1 MNDLK
6 FAFRQLVKNPG
17 FTAVAVLTLGLG
29 IGANTALFSL
39 INAMLMRP
47 LPGVVEPEGLV
58 RLTHGSF
65 SYAKF
70 EALKAQQVF
79 AQTVAFDL
87 DRLPAEVNGALQSSR
102 VMLVSGDYFHALGV
116 NARLGRTITPQ
127 DDQAQA
133 LVAVLSHSFWT
144 HAFAADPG
152 VIGRSFR
159 VSGLAVTIIG
169 VTPPE
174 FGGVVVGAA
183 ADFTM
188 PVTAVPQLRAERS
201 GILTQR
207 SAHWLQLMGRLA
219 PGQTLE
225 QANARLQVVWPQVLA
240 AAAPPDTPAASDF
253 FRQTTD
259 LQPAGNGFS
268 NLRGEFASPLF
279 VLMCLVGLVLLVA
292 CANVA
297 NLLLARGA
305 ARQREFAVRL
315 ASGASRRRLMR
326 QLLTESVLLSVSAA
340 FAGVLFSAWSTRV
353 LVGFISSETG
363 PVVLDLRPDWRVLVF
378 SIGVIFI
385 TALMFG
391 LAPALR
397 ATRIDLASSLK
408 ERSRTFGGREG
419 RLRKALLVSQ
429 VAMAMVLAVGAGL
442 FMNSFR
448 HLLLVNTGFDST
460 NVLLVRA
467 DAISAG
473 HRGPRAAQFFTE
485 LLDRVNSLPGV
496 QSAAMSWAPPV
507 SRGFGNNGN
516 ISVEG
521 HSPVPGED
529 RIVWSNFVSP
539 GYFGTIG
546 QTLLAGRDFTTGDRQ
561 GAPGVAII
569 NQSMARYFFGDESPV
584 GRKFDPGGGNNYQ
597 CEIIGVVRDA
607 THFSLKES
615 PQRVFYLP
623 YAQGA
628 DFFQG
633 ENMVLTLRS
642 AATTSSTVKQVR
654 EVVAQIDR
662 DVLVETETLKAH
674 VDGSLARE
682 RLLAMLSGFLGTLSL
697 LLAAIGLYGVMAY
710 SVTRRTGEIG
720 LRMALG
726 AQPVTVL
733 AMVLREGFML
743 VVTGTV
749 IGAVAACAFSH
760 VISTLLF
767 GITARDSVS
776 FGGAV
781 VALTLAAVIATI
793 LPARRAA
800 KVEPMEAL
808 RYE

>member
-1 MNDLK
+1 
-6 FAFRQLVKNPG
+6 
-17 FTAVAVLTLGLG
+17 
-29 IGANTALFSL
+29 
-39 INAMLMRP
+39 
-47 LPGVVEPEGLV
+47 
-58 RLTHGSF
+58 
-65 SYAKF
+65 
-70 EALKAQQVF
+70 
-79 AQTVAFDL
+79 
-87 DRLPAEVNGALQSSR
+87 
-102 VMLVSGDYFHALGV
+102 MLVSGDYFAALGV
-116 NARLGRTITPQ
+116 NAMLGRTITPQ

-133 LVAVLSHSFWT
+133 LVAVLSHGFWT

-183 ADFTM
+183 TDFTM
-188 PVTAVPQLRAERS
+188 PVTAIPQLRAERS

-253 FRQTTD
+253 FRQKTD

-268 NLRGEFASPLF
+268 NHRGEFTSPLL

-315 ASGASRRRLMR
+315 ASGASSRRLMR
-326 QLLTESVLLSVSAA
+326 QLLIESVLLSVIAA

-378 SIGVIFI
+378 SIGVTFL
-385 TALMFG
+385 TALLSG

-408 ERSRTFGGREG
+408 ESSRSFGGREG

-442 FMNSFR
+442 FLNSFR

-473 HRGPRAAQFFTE
+473 HRSARAAQFFTE

-521 HSPVPGED
+521 QSKHGALLFWRRKPGRQKDRSRRRKQLPV
-529 RIVWSNFVSP
+529 RNHRCRSR
-539 GYFGTIG
+539 
-546 QTLLAGRDFTTGDRQ
+546 RDAFQPEG
-561 GAPGVAII
+561 GAP
-569 NQSMARYFFGDESPV
+569 ARFLCALCSEPRFFP
-584 GRKFDPGGGNNYQ
+584 GRKYD
-597 CEIIGVVRDA
+597 
-607 THFSLKES
+607 
-615 PQRVFYLP
+615 
-623 YAQGA
+623 
-628 DFFQG
+628 
-633 ENMVLTLRS
+633 
-642 AATTSSTVKQVR
+642 
-654 EVVAQIDR
+654 
-662 DVLVETETLKAH
+662 
-674 VDGSLARE
+674 
-682 RLLAMLSGFLGTLSL
+682 SG
-697 LLAAIGLYGVMAY
+697 
-710 SVTRRTGEIG
+710 
-720 LRMALG
+720 
-726 AQPVTVL
+726 
-733 AMVLREGFML
+733 
-743 VVTGTV
+743 
-749 IGAVAACAFSH
+749 
-760 VISTLLF
+760 
-767 GITARDSVS
+767 
-776 FGGAV
+776 
-781 VALTLAAVIATI
+781 
-793 LPARRAA
+793 AA
-800 KVEPMEAL
+800 KCGNDVIDG
-808 RYE
+808 

>member
-1 MNDLK
+1 
-6 FAFRQLVKNPG
+6 
-17 FTAVAVLTLGLG
+17 
-29 IGANTALFSL
+29 
-39 INAMLMRP
+39 
-47 LPGVVEPEGLV
+47 
-58 RLTHGSF
+58 
-65 SYAKF
+65 
-70 EALKAQQVF
+70 
-79 AQTVAFDL
+79 
-87 DRLPAEVNGALQSSR
+87 
-102 VMLVSGDYFHALGV
+102 
-116 NARLGRTITPQ
+116 
-127 DDQAQA
+127 
-133 LVAVLSHSFWT
+133 
-144 HAFAADPG
+144 
-152 VIGRSFR
+152 
-159 VSGLAVTIIG
+159 
-169 VTPPE
+169 
-174 FGGVVVGAA
+174 
-183 ADFTM
+183 
-188 PVTAVPQLRAERS
+188 
-201 GILTQR
+201 
-207 SAHWLQLMGRLA
+207 
-219 PGQTLE
+219 
-225 QANARLQVVWPQVLA
+225 
-240 AAAPPDTPAASDF
+240 
-253 FRQTTD
+253 
-259 LQPAGNGFS
+259 
-268 NLRGEFASPLF
+268 
-279 VLMCLVGLVLLVA
+279 
-292 CANVA
+292 
-297 NLLLARGA
+297 
-305 ARQREFAVRL
+305 
-315 ASGASRRRLMR
+315 MR

-397 ATRIDLASSLK
+397 ATPIDLASSLI

-442 FMNSFR
+442 FLNSFR

-521 HSPVPGED
+521 HSPAPGED
-529 RIVWSNFVSP
+529 RIVWSNFVSR

-546 QTLLAGRDFTTGDRQ
+546 QALLVGRDFTTGDRQ

-569 NQSMARYFFGDESPV
+569 NQSMGRYFFGDESPV
-584 GRKFDPGGGNNYQ
+584 GRKFDPDGGNNYQ

-623 YAQGA
+623 YAQGP

-633 ENMVLTLRS
+633 ENMILALRS

-682 RLLAMLSGFLGTLSL
+682 HLLAMLSGFLGMLSL
-697 LLAAIGLYGVMAY
+697 LLVAIGLYGVMAY

-776 FGGAV
+776 FASAV
-781 VALTLAAVIATI
+781 VALALAAVIATI

-800 KVEPMEAL
+800 KVNPMEAL